1 MESIYS
7 EGYLEVAIG
16 PMFSGKTSWLLEIFS
31 QHTFCDKNVTVINHS
46 EDNRYHEDMLSTHD
60 KKMIPCIKTHTF
72 VKDDTN
78 KEIFDK
84 SLSSDV
90 VLINEGQF
98 FEGLYDF
105 VMLLLENKKIVY
117 VSGLDGDFN
126 RNKFGELI
134 DLIPMCDK
142 VHKLRS
148 LCGICKNGT
157 RAIFSKR
164 LIESK
169 EQKVIGND
177 IYVPVCRKC
186 YNSQDM
192 PYTCKVV

>member
-7 EGYLEVAIG
+7 EGYLEIAFG

-60 KKMIPCIKTHTF
+60 KKMIPCIKTNTF
-72 VKDDTN
+72 VKDDNN
-78 KEIFDK
+78 KDIFDK

-126 RNKFGELI
+126 RKKFGELI
-134 DLIPMCDK
+134 ELIPMCDK

-164 LIESK
+164 LIEST

-186 YNSQDM
+186 YNTQDM
-192 PYTCKVV
+192 PYMCKLV